1 MRRKIGTIL
10 DAALYER
17 AKAAAQRRGT
27 STNAVIEEALTRYL
41 SSREGSA
48 SVVRETRGSYKV
60 SRKGLAAALQDDLY
74 GAE

>member
-10 DAALYER
+10 DAALYEQ
-17 AKAAAQRRGT
+17 AKVEARRRGT
-27 STNAVIEEALTRYL
+27 STNAVIEEALKRYL
-41 SSREGSA
+41 PGREGGV
-48 SVVRETRGSYKV
+48 SVVRETRGSYRV